1 MIRIK
6 RANNQYHLENSIRN
20 SEQIN
25 TKTPC
30 PSKKVPKNIEKL
42 QDKYPGDQ
50 LQKEWYS
57 LLSSLKKSYAE
68 KIGLMPPCVREKEV
82 RAFSTR
88 FTYDTDKI
96 EESKL
101 TLSETATLLKKGI
114 APEGRRFWQW
124 GITPLQDIREARA
137 QEKLFYDVLNC
148 KKDLS
153 FRMVLDWHKKLFQTT
168 KPHIAGKVR
177 KHQISMFGSKFI
189 PPSAVDIHSLLRE
202 FFRWYHGNQN
212 RLHTVELAAVAHL
225 KFVTIHPFVDGN
237 GRIARLIMNFILHR
251 NGYPM
256 FNVPYESRRGYFI
269 ALERSQINKRD
280 ADFLQW
286 FTKMYLR
293 AKTAML
299 STCRKATSKVNNEIK
314 VTLDTENNS

>member
-1 MIRIK
+1 
-6 RANNQYHLENSIRN
+6 LENSIRN

-30 PSKKVPKNIEKL
+30 QSKKVPKNIEKL
-42 QDKYPGDQ
+42 QEKFHGDH

-68 KIGLMPPCVREKEV
+68 KIRSMPESVREKEQK
-82 RAFSTR
+82 AFSTR
-88 FTYDTDKI
+88 FTYDTGRI

-101 TLSETATLLKKGI
+101 ALSETVTLLKKGV
-114 APEGRRFWQW
+114 APEGRPFWQW

-137 QEKLFYDVLNC
+137 QKKLFYEILGC

-153 FRMVLDWHKKLFQTT
+153 FQMVLDWHKKLFQTT

-177 KHQISMFGSKFI
+177 KHQISIFGSKFI
-189 PPSAVDIHSLLRE
+189 PPSAVDTHSLLRE
-202 FFRWYHGNQN
+202 FFGWYHRNQN
-212 RLHTVELAAVAHL
+212 RLHPVELAAVAHL

-237 GRIARLIMNFILHR
+237 GRIARLVMNFILHQ

-256 FNVPYESRRGYFI
+256 FNIPYESRRGYFI
-269 ALERSQINKRD
+269 ALERSRTTKRD
-280 ADFLQW
+280 NAFTQW
-286 FTKMYLR
+286 FTKMYFRTNTDL
-293 AKTAML
+293 L
-299 STCRKATSKVNNEIK
+299 STCRKAASNVNNEIK
-314 VTLDTENNS
+314 VTLDTENNSSKSILLQ

>member
-1 MIRIK
+1 
-6 RANNQYHLENSIRN
+6 LENSIRN

-42 QDKYPGDQ
+42 QEKFPGDQ
-50 LQKEWYS
+50 LKKEWYS

-68 KIGLMPPCVREKEV
+68 KIGSMPQSVREKEV

-88 FTYDTDKI
+88 FTYGTGRI

-137 QEKLFYDVLNC
+137 QEKLFYEVLEC

-153 FRMVLDWHKKLFQTT
+153 FQMVLDWHKKLFQTT

-177 KHQISMFGSKFI
+177 KHQISIFDSKFI

-212 RLHTVELAAVAHL
+212 RLHPVELAAVAHL

-237 GRIARLIMNFILHR
+237 GRIARLMINFMLHR

-256 FNVPYESRRGYFI
+256 FNIP
-269 ALERSQINKRD
+269 
-280 ADFLQW
+280 
-286 FTKMYLR
+286 
-293 AKTAML
+293 
-299 STCRKATSKVNNEIK
+299 
-314 VTLDTENNS
+314 